1 MFILPI
7 LPLAPYRLIPSSFG
21 YICDLQ
27 SIFFITYSDVV
38 GLSWVFY
45 TKVGDGNSP
54 RNVGVPF
61 QTTFQVAPTISGRA
75 GGNESHSFFFPDFAL
90 L

>member
-1 MFILPI
+1 MFILSI

-38 GLSWVFY
+38 GLWLSLLHE
-45 TKVGDGNSP
+45 
-54 RNVGVPF
+54 
-61 QTTFQVAPTISGRA
+61 GR
-75 GGNESHSFFFPDFAL
+75 GWKFP
-90 L
+90 